1 MNNQEIIANA
11 PKGATH
17 SNDDYVQYLRVSK
30 NGYMEPDESDGD
42 WDYSYSNH
50 CRTRSLADIKRIV
63 ELEAYLKK
71 VQADRINDIAIERKR
86 WAKADLVALEILRL
100 EQQIKGVND
109 FANKFCGD
117 CKTLE
122 QAAVS
127 YCAES
132 FIKSLKETQ
141 S

>member
-1 MNNQEIIANA
+1 MNNQEIIDSEP
-11 PKGATH
+11 PKQG
-17 SNDDYVQYLRVSK
+17 K
-30 NGYMEPDESDGD
+30 WPDCNQVDSDGK
-42 WDYSYSNH
+42 WSH
-50 CRTRSLADIKRIV
+50 RQPLIRSLADIKRIV
-63 ELEAYLKK
+63 ELEAYLQK

-132 FIKSLKETQ
+132 FIKSLKEPKL
-141 S
+141 

>member
-1 MNNQEIIANA
+1 MNRLFPENSYMGKCSCGDDFIA
-11 PKGATH
+11 PKYTLH
-17 SNDDYVQYLRVSK
+17 CSNCLY
-30 NGYMEPDESDGD
+30 
-42 WDYSYSNH
+42 
-50 CRTRSLADIKRIV
+50 KRIV
-63 ELEAYLKK
+63 ELEAYLQK

-132 FIKSLKETQ
+132 FIKSLKEPKP
-141 S
+141 

>member
-1 MNNQEIIANA
+1 MNNQEIIDKA
-11 PKGATH
+11 PEGATH
-17 SNDDYVQYLRVSK
+17 VDN
-30 NGYMEPDESDGD
+30 NGYYLMACSNGFMEPESSGVD
-42 WDYSYSNH
+42 WDYGYASH
-50 CRTRSLADIKRIV
+50 CEVRSLADIKRII
-63 ELEAYLKK
+63 ELEAYLQK

-132 FIKSLKETQ
+132 FIKSLKEPKP
-141 S
+141 